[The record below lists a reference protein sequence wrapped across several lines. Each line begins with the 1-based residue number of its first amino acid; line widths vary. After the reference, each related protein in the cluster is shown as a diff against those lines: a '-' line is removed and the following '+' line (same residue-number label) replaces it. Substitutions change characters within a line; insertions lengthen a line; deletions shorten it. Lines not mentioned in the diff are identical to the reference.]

1 MFRRS
6 REVGAGVLN
15 ILKTAWGEFGK
26 DECGVRA
33 AALSYYTVFAM
44 PPILILIV
52 TLVGRIWDPAQV
64 QSALETQFAGIVGQG
79 GAQQIHQMIEHG
91 VNSAGG
97 GLVGTVLGIVGL
109 LLGATGAFMSLQDAL
124 NHVWNVKPDPKQ
136 GGIKNFIGKR
146 VLSLGMVL
154 GLGFLLS
161 VSLALS
167 AGIAALSKA
176 VGHGIAPVVAQGAE
190 LIVSLGVLIVLFAA
204 LFKILPD
211 AEIAWRHVWVGAA
224 ATALLF
230 VLGKF
235 AIGLYL
241 GRSKPAD
248 SFGAASALAVI
259 FIWVYY
265 AGMILLFGAE
275 FTQAWATERRGGV
288 KPEEGAVRVVEKEV
302 RVPGGLAGKRG
313 DAVAVKGRPSS
324 ADVRDGKRRESGGFI
339 DWLVGLP
346 VLYLIFRHRTRE
358 TSGLSHRGKR

>member
-1 MFRRS
+1 MLS
-6 REVGAGVLN
+6 
-15 ILKTAWGEFGK
+15 ILKKAWGEFGK

-44 PPILILIV
+44 PPILILLV

-64 QSALETQFAGIVGQG
+64 QRALETQFAGIVGQG
-79 GAQQIHQMIEHG
+79 GAQQIHQIIEHG

-97 GLVGTVLGIVGL
+97 GLVGTVLGVVGL

-154 GLGFLLS
+154 GLGFLLA

-167 AGIAALSKA
+167 AGIAALSGA
-176 VGHGIAPVVAQGAE
+176 IGGGVAPVMMQGAE
-190 LIVSLGVLIVLFAA
+190 LVVSLGVLVVLFAA

-211 AEIAWRHVWVGAA
+211 AEIGWRDVWVGAV

-230 VLGKF
+230 VVGKF
-235 AIGLYL
+235 GIGLYL
-241 GRSKPAD
+241 GHSKPAD

-275 FTQAWATERRGGV
+275 FTQAWSTARGPGV
-288 KPEEGAVRVVEKEV
+288 LPEEGAVRVVDKEV
-302 RVPGGLAGKRG
+302 RVPGGLAGKP
-313 DAVAVKGRPSS
+313 DAGIAAKDRASS
-324 ADVRDGKRRESGGFI
+324 ANVRDGRRGRSGGFV

-346 VLYLIFRHRTRE
+346 VLYLVFRKRSRE
-358 TSGLSHRGKR
+358 TSELSHRGRG